1 MSRVGSS
8 NNVKIFKPKSSSS
21 YGYMKNVVYK
31 EVLVDLPKNQSQND
45 ESDLPKKHSSSGL
58 EKIFSKKNDVPKNP
72 YSKSRQKSPSSG
84 RTSRSSSNLSNR
96 TSSGRSST
104 SRSRSRTSSGRS
116 STSRSRSRTS
126 SGRSSTSRSRSRTS
140 SSRIS
145 GNSSRTSSS
154 RRSRISSR
162 TSKTSTNYHFN
173 NFHSRSRTSSR
184 SSNISS
190 LIDNLG
196 NIEMD
201 SRYEGQ
207 GICYT

>member
-45 ESDLPKKHSSSGL
+45 ESDLPKKHSSFGL

-126 SGRSSTSRSRSRTS
+126 S
-140 SSRIS
+140 SRIS

-154 RRSRISSR
+154 RRSRTSSR

>member
-31 EVLVDLPKNQSQND
+31 EVLFDLPKNQSQND

-126 SGRSSTSRSRSRTS
+126 S
-140 SSRIS
+140 SRIS

-154 RRSRISSR
+154 RRSRTSSR

>member
-126 SGRSSTSRSRSRTS
+126 S
-140 SSRIS
+140 SRIS

-154 RRSRISSR
+154 RRSRTSSR

-190 LIDNLG
+190 LIDNFG
-196 NIEMD
+196 NFEMD
-201 SRYEGQ
+201 SRYESQ

>member
-45 ESDLPKKHSSSGL
+45 ESDLPKKHSSFGL

-84 RTSRSSSNLSNR
+84 RTSRSSSNLSN
-96 TSSGRSST
+96 
-104 SRSRSRTSSGRS
+104 
-116 STSRSRSRTS
+116 RTS

>member
-126 SGRSSTSRSRSRTS
+126 S
-140 SSRIS
+140 SRIS

>member
-126 SGRSSTSRSRSRTS
+126 S
-140 SSRIS
+140 SRIS

-154 RRSRISSR
+154 RRSRTSSR

>member
-45 ESDLPKKHSSSGL
+45 ESDLPKKHSSFGL

-104 SRSRSRTSSGRS
+104 SRSR
-116 STSRSRSRTS
+116 TS

-145 GNSSRTSSS
+145 SNSSRTSSS